1 MSKEDSCLQGRGRWG
16 RVGGIISTGTYVK
29 KEKIVITYPMITMLL
44 PITAVINMDPVAK
57 LVLLF
62 TVLSNTDFE
71 L

>member
-1 MSKEDSCLQGRGRWG
+1 
-16 RVGGIISTGTYVK
+16 
-29 KEKIVITYPMITMLL
+29 MLL

>member
-1 MSKEDSCLQGRGRWG
+1 MVACRAEK
-16 RVGGIISTGTYVK
+16 GGGSGNHQHWHICEE
-29 KEKIVITYPMITMLL
+29 EKIVITYPMIAMLL
-44 PITAVINMDPVAK
+44 PITVVINMDPVAK